1 MQCLTSCNVSVP
13 GQLQDYRTQRWV
25 PIHYPPGGLDD
36 SLRRSAL
43 GDIPGLRLPK
53 RVIVSKGTASVG
65 GSLKNAAA
73 RLTLCLNNK
82 VRLTHPM
89 DCYRCTVPPG
99 VRPATSRSS

>member
-1 MQCLTSCNVSVP
+1 M
-13 GQLQDYRTQRWV
+13 

-53 RVIVSKGTASVG
+53 RVILSKGTASVG

-82 VRLTHPM
+82 VRLTDPM
-89 DCYRCTVPPG
+89 DGINPF
-99 VRPATSRSS
+99 VRPSIALATGRIA

>member
-1 MQCLTSCNVSVP
+1 M
-13 GQLQDYRTQRWV
+13 QDYRTQRWV

-53 RVIVSKGTASVG
+53 RVILSKGTASVG

-82 VRLTHPM
+82 VRLADPM
-89 DCYRCTVPPG
+89 TACTGASFTRCQV
-99 VRPATSRSS
+99 SD